1 MLGDVQLK
9 HREELER
16 LTAKLEQD
24 KADSLDM
31 LQTSMAAEKQVL
43 FNDALKKVT
52 FQILCLWSQYYT

>member
-43 FNDALKKVT
+43 FNDALKKVG
-52 FQILCLWSQYYT
+52 FQS